1 MKKRIIPLL
10 SALLI
15 ITICT
20 VVSVKTGIDVPTI
33 NILGAYIS
41 VLLVTAVT
49 WKFPYSFF
57 ICAIIFDVF
66 ATAGGSVLNLYRTI
80 GCYDKVIHFMSGI
93 LAAAFGRMIM
103 EFVLKRKKLPQVK
116 AVILLFA
123 LFFSFAC
130 AGLWGVYEFST
141 DQLIGTSMQG
151 DAFDTMT
158 DIISGVLGGL
168 VYFVLVAAIKKE
180 PHDNP

>member
-1 MKKRIIPLL
+1 MLNL
-10 SALLI
+10 GFLI
-15 ITICT
+15 ILEH
-20 VVSVKTGIDVPTI
+20 SLMIDE
-33 NILGAYIS
+33 L
-41 VLLVTAVT
+41 VLQSLQAFPLFLV
-49 WKFPYSFF
+49 
-57 ICAIIFDVF
+57 
-66 ATAGGSVLNLYRTI
+66 L
-80 GCYDKVIHFMSGI
+80 
-93 LAAAFGRMIM
+93 M

-130 AGLWGVYEFST
+130 AGLWEVYEFST